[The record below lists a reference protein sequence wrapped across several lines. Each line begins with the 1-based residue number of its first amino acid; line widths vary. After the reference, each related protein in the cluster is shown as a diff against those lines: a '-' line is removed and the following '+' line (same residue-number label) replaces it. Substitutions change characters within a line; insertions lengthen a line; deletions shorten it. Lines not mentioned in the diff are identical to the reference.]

1 MAIPCFYLTATP
13 SVTAC
18 RQVPHPFT
26 FLQRDMLAARRPRPG
41 QSGRAAHAGTAT
53 TKQNR
58 DDSRERDNG
67 RDAQRASPKARPL
80 IDTRWGVAPSGVSSG
95 S

>member
-18 RQVPHPFT
+18 RHVPHPFT
-26 FLQRDMLAARRPRPG
+26 FLQRGMLAARRPQPG
-41 QSGRAAHAGTAT
+41 RSGRAAHAGTET
-53 TKQNR
+53 TKQNG
-58 DDSRERDNG
+58 DDGWESDNS
-67 RDAQRASPKARPL
+67 RDAKRASPKARPL